1 VTRREELQRRVPI
14 ALGKSSQKVKECL
27 KAAGQRNGTEE
38 NMGEEQRWVDGCSGR
53 IKEWKQTK
61 TRSTVRSFGSD
72 MGGRRATTIGEG
84 GEIMGNKDWAGV
96 CLGGWARTTAAF
108 V

>member
-1 VTRREELQRRVPI
+1 LGAFSGPETEGKDLLERVDEGEELQRRVSI

-53 IKEWKQTK
+53 IKEWKPARQ
-61 TRSTVRSFGSD
+61 RRGAQCGASVR
-72 MGGRRATTIGEG
+72 IWGEG
-84 GEIMGNKDWAGV
+84 GQPPSEREGK
-96 CLGGWARTTAAF
+96 
-108 V
+108 